1 MTLTEYSIRPLP
13 PISSISSEAISFV
26 NAKLSTKED
35 LYDEAPT
42 LVSSLRTES
51 QTLDESLS
59 DLNSQL
65 QLLLEDYASVSNRIG
80 PLFSDI
86 NSKISELRT
95 STLSGTSPGG
105 MHKLV
110 TQFYIHT

>member
-1 MTLTEYSIRPLP
+1 MTRTENSFRPLP
-13 PISSISSEAISFV
+13 PVSSISSEAISFL

-42 LVSSLRTES
+42 LVSSLRAES
-51 QTLDESLS
+51 EALDQSLT

-65 QLLLEDYASVSNRIG
+65 QQLLEDYASVSNRIG

-95 STLSGTSPGG
+95 STLLGTSPGG
-105 MHKLV
+105 MHKLL
-110 TQFYIHT
+110 TKFCSHI